1 MTRKNSF
8 KYALLVGVSVVGLY
22 LVMSNQPQKTLPDI
36 SPELP
41 DPNIA
46 MNRSEGKKIPN
57 LKGKTSRM
65 EAPAADFNSGSTG
78 FLPTKMEDPK
88 LFEAIQKN
96 IKEMSTCLNM
106 KIGPFTEHDEMN
118 LHTLVNVMSPDL
130 GDVVGSKEDW
140 TVTDIKTSAGETRRI
155 FVQVSDER
163 QDHPIRTLKYFIMS
177 LHGQKEIP
185 LSSEQMKNPSD
196 TVIGS
201 LEADGQ
207 LIGKSNAQRIY
218 FQNGDDLSVVV
229 RDGRI
234 YGFELAHDQKTFK
247 CTEFDSSGKMNCSC
261 K

>member
-22 LVMSNQPQKTLPDI
+22 LIMSSQPQKTLSDI

-41 DPNIA
+41 DPSNA
-46 MNRSEGKKIPN
+46 VSPSEGKKNPN

-65 EAPAADFNSGSTG
+65 EAPVADFNSGATG

-88 LFEAIQKN
+88 LFESIQKN

-106 KIGPFTEHDEMN
+106 KIGPFIEHDEMN

-140 TVTDIKTSAGETRRI
+140 TVTDIKTSGGEIRRI
-155 FVQVSDER
+155 FVQVSDES
-163 QDHPIRTLKYFIMS
+163 QGPPVRTLKYFIMNPN
-177 LHGQKEIP
+177 GQKEIP
-185 LSSEQMKNPSD
+185 LSSEQSKNPTD
-196 TVIGS
+196 TVMGS

-207 LIGKSNAQRIY
+207 LVGKSNAQRIY

-247 CTEFDSSGKMNCSC
+247 CTGFDSAGKMNCSC